1 MSKPTSPRRTLLGT
15 LRTYFL
21 TGIVITAPFS
31 ITVYLV
37 IVVVELLDR
46 WFTPLLPANY
56 NPNIWLPF
64 DLPGLGVII
73 ALVLLTVIGGLAAN
87 FLGRTLVGIGESLIS
102 RMPVVGA
109 VYLGLKQIFQAAI
122 QERND
127 MFQQVGMI
135 EYPRRGLFA
144 IVFVTNRVS
153 SGPLADA
160 LPAGR
165 LRKREWLT
173 VFLPTTPNPTSGF
186 FLVVPREDIIL
197 LPFSVEEGAKLVI
210 SAGMVSAP
218 NAVPPRNA
226 LPRRLL

>member
-1 MSKPTSPRRTLLGT
+1 MSKPTPPRRTLLGT

-37 IVVVELLDR
+37 ILVVEVLDG

-56 NPNIWLPF
+56 NPNLWLPF
-64 DLPGLGVII
+64 DLPGLGVLI

-87 FLGRTLVGIGESLIS
+87 FLGRALVNIGESLIA
-102 RMPVVGA
+102 RMPFVGA
-109 VYLGLKQIFQAAI
+109 IYIGLKQIFQAAI

-144 IVFVTNRVS
+144 IVFVTNEVRT
-153 SGPLADA
+153 GPLADA

-165 LRKREWLT
+165 LRRRDWLT

-186 FLVVPREDIIL
+186 FLLVPREDVTL

-210 SAGMVSAP
+210 SAGLVHAP
-218 NAVPPRNA
+218 QQTSV
-226 LPRRLL
+226 RRLL